1 MILAIITIASGCA
14 SSPIYHK
21 YVKSGQ
27 VVKVGGNDVMVFI
40 YGSTETGESVYRLD
54 TMGPLSINE
63 IKEQHYALTTVSNGE
78 IKKHDMLELSGN

>member
-1 MILAIITIASGCA
+1 M
-14 SSPIYHK
+14 
-21 YVKSGQ
+21 
-27 VVKVGGNDVMVFI
+27 FI

-78 IKKHDMLELSGN
+78 IKKHDMLELSEN